1 MWAGGGEGPVLTG
14 HIGHLYLQALDVGH
28 IHVEERLGLR
38 DGAPEARQGDVGQA
52 AAAVY
57 CGDRDG
63 EG

>member
-28 IHVEERLGLR
+28 IHVEKRLGLR
-38 DGAPEARQGDVGQA
+38 DGAPKARQGDVGQA

-57 CGDRDG
+57 
-63 EG
+63 